1 MLKKFRRAIFK
12 GKKEEEAIRLIKEHL
27 NTIKHACEVFKVGLE
42 KDDKLL
48 LAEVC
53 ELEKLGD
60 SLRRDIVL
68 KLYEGAFIP
77 AVRSNLYKF
86 AETIDEVLDTI
97 EDAVVVYLYLPKLD
111 NEIKDYCVN
120 IASINL
126 KMCED
131 LISAFEALKEGSD
144 LKDKTVKI
152 RNREKII
159 DRMKNDLYRILMH
172 KEVKNFWEGRALL
185 DFITNLVQISD
196 IIEDAGDII
205 QILNVSMR

>member
-1 MLKKFRRAIFK
+1 MFKKFRRAIFR
-12 GKKEEEAIRLIKEHL
+12 GEKEEEVIRLIREHL

-42 KDDKLL
+42 KDDRSL

-60 SLRRDIVL
+60 ILRRDIVL

-77 AVRSNLYKF
+77 AVRTNLYKF
-86 AETIDEVLDTI
+86 AETIDEILDTI

-111 NEIKDYCVN
+111 DEIRDYCIN

-126 KMCED
+126 KMSED

-144 LKDKTVKI
+144 LKDKTI
-152 RNREKII
+152 RIRKREKIV
-159 DRMKNDLYRILMH
+159 DRMKHDLYKILMH
-172 KEVKNFWEGRALL
+172 KEVKNFWEGKALS

>member
-1 MLKKFRRAIFK
+1 MFKKFRRAIFR
-12 GKKEEEAIRLIKEHL
+12 GEKEEEVIRLIREHL

-42 KDDKLL
+42 KDDRSL

-60 SLRRDIVL
+60 ILRRDIVL

-77 AVRSNLYKF
+77 AVRTNLYKF
-86 AETIDEVLDTI
+86 AETIDEILDTI

-111 NEIKDYCVN
+111 DEIRDYCIN

-126 KMCED
+126 KMSED

-144 LKDKTVKI
+144 LKDKTI
-152 RNREKII
+152 RIRKREKIV
-159 DRMKNDLYRILMH
+159 DRM
-172 KEVKNFWEGRALL
+172 
-185 DFITNLVQISD
+185 
-196 IIEDAGDII
+196 
-205 QILNVSMR
+205 